1 MKKNIILL
9 AFISI
14 ISLKANSQTDLI
26 TLNSGYENQSFYS
39 LENGEILNVENT
51 NWDLAF
57 STDAYS
63 ANIRINGGKGV
74 ELYIYPNG
82 DTSEWGAINISTPNI
97 LTTSLHNSDTS
108 WNYGAFISTQSN
120 DMFDYG
126 WGVYNI
132 QTHNIVGDSLF
143 IIKTIDGNW
152 KKLFIKRK
160 ASGEYFFKFSDLDGS
175 NEVNENIL
183 GTAYPNKRFIYYSL
197 ENEMIID
204 REPDLSSWDITFTKY
219 ITPVQ
224 NIPYSVTGALSNVG
238 IKVAEAN
245 NLSNP
250 LIYNDF
256 NNHPFEIEMNS
267 LGYDWKQFQ
276 GSYVI
281 INDRCYFVRDQ
292 LDNIWRLT
300 FINFEGTSTGNIE
313 FNTELIGGTKIEDI
327 EEIRTFKMYPNPVK
341 SGEKITLVYDLKSIQ
356 AKNIVKMHDISGHEV
371 YKLELEGN
379 SLKIRDIDTR
389 HLKKGIYIITINING
404 KESSDRVVIN

>member
-1 MKKNIILL
+1 MKKHIIFL

-14 ISLKANSQTDLI
+14 ILFKANSQTNLI

-82 DTSEWGAINISTPNI
+82 DTSEWGAINTSTPNI

-160 ASGEYFFKFSDLDGS
+160 ASGEYFFKFSNLDGS

-183 GTAYPNKRFIYYSL
+183 GTAYSNKRFIYYSL

-250 LIYNDF
+250 LTYNDF

-281 INDRCYFVRDQ
+281 VPNRAYFIKDY
-292 LDNIWRLT
+292 NEKIWRLV
-300 FINFEGTSTGNIE
+300 FSSFDGSSTGNIE
-313 FNTELIGGTKIEDI
+313 FNTELISSSTSIENYSNN
-327 EEIRTFKMYPNPVK
+327 ETLEIYPNPSK
-341 SGEKITLVYDLKSIQ
+341 SNQNISLVYDNKNEVTIDIIDIFGKTVYSNSGDKGFSNHIINANLLDKGTYIVLLKNE
-356 AKNIVKMHDISGHEV
+356 KN
-371 YKLELEGN
+371 LQ
-379 SLKIRDIDTR
+379 
-389 HLKKGIYIITINING
+389 LKKKLIVY
-404 KESSDRVVIN
+404 